1 MILKLT
7 YTSGNKFLIDT
18 TNLVFTP
25 NPVSEGTKLFP
36 LQQDTNYQ
44 IVKET
49 IEEITQQIKEGGIT
63 NGTN

>member
-7 YTSGNKFLIDT
+7 YVSGNNFLIDT

-25 NPVSEGTKLFP
+25 NPTGEGTKLVP

-44 IVKET
+44 VVKET
-49 IEEITQQIKEGGIT
+49 IKEIEQQIKEGGIC
-63 NGTN
+63 GTK